1 MSAITLDLG
10 YGNGKIGL
18 KLPKKNL
25 KGILEPK
32 PHPAVPSITQAV
44 KQALSAPAHS
54 APLKQLLLE
63 RRPKSLL
70 VLLSD
75 HTRLI
80 PHNDLILT
88 VLCEEL
94 SEAGVDC
101 RQVRALIATGTH
113 RPPTCEEREAMYG
126 PRVFDEFNLY
136 AHKCDQGCISLSKL
150 SSGREVEVN
159 QMLLTSDFTLATGK
173 ITPHYLAGFSG
184 GRKAVMPGCAS
195 RESIARNHSLVTR
208 RSNAPGKLE
217 GNLIHQEMEETAAL
231 ARIDFLLNA
240 VPTPDEKIAGIVA
253 GHWQQA
259 WQQGVELC
267 RRVWTAQF
275 DGPADCVIASAG
287 GHPLD
292 INLYQIQ
299 RVLNN
304 LEPAVKPGGTIVL
317 VGHCTEGLG
326 QEEFAH
332 FLEYHT
338 LKEILD
344 SPPEALTSEAHRA
357 YATALVM
364 EKCEVVLVS
373 SIEQPKAEALKF
385 KYMPDM
391 ASAVEHLKARHGQ
404 DFSCYV
410 VPKGNSLLL
419 E

>member
-1 MSAITLDLG
+1 M
-10 YGNGKIGL
+10 
-18 KLPKKNL
+18 
-25 KGILEPK
+25 
-32 PHPAVPSITQAV
+32 
-44 KQALSAPAHS
+44 
-54 APLKQLLLE
+54 LE
-63 RRPKSLL
+63 RKPKSLL

-80 PHNDLILT
+80 PHYDLIMT

-94 SEAGVDC
+94 SSAGVEC
-101 RQVRALIATGTH
+101 RNVHALIATGTH

-136 AHKCDQGCISLSKL
+136 AHKCNQGCISLGKL
-150 SSGREVEVN
+150 SSGREAEVN

-195 RESIARNHSLVTR
+195 RETIARNHSLVTK

-217 GNLIHQEMEETAAL
+217 GNPIHQEMMETAAL

-259 WQQGVELC
+259 WEQGVELC
-267 RRVWTAQF
+267 RKVWTAGY

-299 RVLNN
+299 RLLNN

-317 VGHCTEGLG
+317 LGRCTEGLG
-326 QEEFAH
+326 QEDFAH

-338 LKEILD
+338 LREILD

-364 EKCEVVLVS
+364 EKCEVLLIS
-373 SIEQPKAEALKF
+373 SIEQPKAEAMKF
-385 KYMPDM
+385 KYMPDLAKAM
-391 ASAVEHLKARHGQ
+391 EYLKAKHGR

-410 VPKGNSLLL
+410 APKGNSLLL